1 MTGEVCVP
9 NVVKG
14 SKQEKMVVVPYRP
27 GRRFALVTLL
37 VLGAG
42 AGAVGGFMFG
52 YTNTLRIQQSEQAT
66 QQELSEQL
74 ISIETEN
81 AELRRQ
87 VAILDRSSV
96 MDQLASEVVQETLL
110 SLRGRVGQLEQDV
123 VYYRQVVSAEIEDT
137 GLIISQLDI
146 DATREANR
154 YRYKL
159 VLRQQDADG
168 DTFLTG
174 YVNVNLVGSQGE
186 EQQILSLRELSAEQD
201 ELNIRLRFK
210 YFQNIEGE
218 LVLPD
223 NFVPDR
229 LQVAAVSVEPVGK
242 SINQDFSWVVE
253 R

>member
-1 MTGEVCVP
+1 VP

-14 SKQEKMVVVPYRP
+14 SKQEKMIVVPYRP
-27 GRRFALVTLL
+27 GRRFLLVALL
-37 VLGAG
+37 VLGVG
-42 AGAVGGFMFG
+42 ASAVGGFMFG
-52 YTNTLRIQQSEQAT
+52 YMNTLRIQQSGQAT
-66 QQELSEQL
+66 QQELNEQL
-74 ISIETEN
+74 IGVETEN
-81 AELRRQ
+81 SDLRRQ

-96 MDQLASEVVQETLL
+96 MDQRAIEEVQETIVG
-110 SLRGRVGQLEQDV
+110 LRDRTAQLEQDI
-123 VYYRQVVSAEIEDT
+123 VYYRQVVSAETEDT

-174 YVNVNLVGSQGE
+174 HVNINLVGSRGE
-186 EQQILSLRELSAEQD
+186 EQQILSLRDLSAEQD
-201 ELNIRLRFK
+201 QLNIRLRFK

-218 LVLPD
+218 LVLPED
-223 NFVPDR
+223 FVPDR
-229 LQVAAVSVEPVGK
+229 LQIAAVSVEPVEK
-242 SINQDFSWVVE
+242 SINQSFSWVVE

>member
-1 MTGEVCVP
+1 MP

-27 GRRFALVTLL
+27 GRRFLLVSFL
-37 VLGAG
+37 VLGVG
-42 AGAVGGFMFG
+42 ASAIGGFMYG
-52 YTNTLRIQQSEQAT
+52 YMNTLRNQQSEQAT

-74 ISIETEN
+74 SVIETEN
-81 AELRRQ
+81 SALRRQ
-87 VAILDRSSV
+87 VAILDRSRV
-96 MDQLASEVVQETLL
+96 MDQLVTEEVQETIF
-110 SLRGRVGQLEQDV
+110 SLRDRVAQLEQDV
-123 VYYRQVVSAEIEDT
+123 VYYRQVVSAETEDT

-174 YVNVNLVGSQGE
+174 HVNINLVGSQGE
-186 EQQILSLRELSAEQD
+186 VQQILAIRDLSAEQD
-201 ELNIRLRFK
+201 QLDIRLRFK

-229 LQVAAVSVEPVGK
+229 LQVAAVSVEPVEK
-242 SINQDFSWVVE
+242 SINQSFSWVVE

>member
-1 MTGEVCVP
+1 MP

-27 GRRFALVTLL
+27 GRHFVLVCLLALGI
-37 VLGAG
+37 GAS
-42 AGAVGGFMFG
+42 AVGGFIFG
-52 YTNTLRIQQSEQAT
+52 YSNTLRSQQSEQAT
-66 QQELSEQL
+66 QQELSDQL
-74 ISIETEN
+74 IGTETEN
-81 AELRRQ
+81 SELRRQ

-96 MDQLASEVVQETLL
+96 MDQRATEEVQATIIG
-110 SLRGRVGQLEQDV
+110 LRDRVAQLEQDI

-146 DATREANR
+146 DATRESNR

-168 DTFLTG
+168 DTSLIG
-174 YVNVNLVGSQGE
+174 HVNINLVGSQGE
-186 EQQILSLRELSAEQD
+186 EQQILSLRDLSAEQD
-201 ELNIRLRFK
+201 QLNIRLRFK

-223 NFVPDR
+223 NFIPDR
-229 LQVAAVSVEPVGK
+229 LQVAAVSVEPVEK
-242 SINQDFSWVVE
+242 SINQNFSWVVE

>member
-1 MTGEVCVP
+1 MP

-27 GRRFALVTLL
+27 GRRFLFVSLL
-37 VLGAG
+37 VLGVG
-42 AGAVGGFMFG
+42 ASAVGGFMYG
-52 YTNTLRIQQSEQAT
+52 YMNTTRSQQSDQAT
-66 QQELSEQL
+66 RQEMSEQL
-74 ISIETEN
+74 IAAETKN
-81 AELRRQ
+81 LDLRRQ
-87 VAILDRSSV
+87 VALLDRTSV
-96 MDQLASEVVQETLL
+96 MDQRATEEVQETVLG
-110 SLRGRVGQLEQDV
+110 LRDRIAQLEQDV
-123 VYYRQVVSAEIEDT
+123 VYYRQVVSAETEDT
-137 GLIISQLDI
+137 GLVISQLDI

-174 YVNVNLVGSQGE
+174 HVNVNLVGSQGE
-186 EQQILSLRELSAEQD
+186 EQKILSLRDLSAEQD
-201 ELNIRLRFK
+201 QLDIRLRFK

-218 LVLPD
+218 LVLPE

-229 LQVAAVSVEPVGK
+229 LQVAAVSMEPVEK
-242 SINQDFSWVVE
+242 SINQNFSWVVE

>member
-1 MTGEVCVP
+1 VP

-27 GRRFALVTLL
+27 GRRFVLVCLL
-37 VLGAG
+37 VLSIGASAIG
-42 AGAVGGFMFG
+42 SFMFG
-52 YTNTLRIQQSEQAT
+52 YSNTLRSQQSEQAT

-74 ISIETEN
+74 IGAETEN
-81 AELRRQ
+81 SELRRQ

-96 MDQLASEVVQETLL
+96 MDQRATEEVQTTIIG
-110 SLRGRVGQLEQDV
+110 LRDRVAQLEQDI
-123 VYYRQVVSAEIEDT
+123 VYYRQVVSAETEDT

-146 DATREANR
+146 DATRESNR

-168 DTFLTG
+168 DTSLIG
-174 YVNVNLVGSQGE
+174 HVNINLVGSQDE
-186 EQQILSLRELSAEQD
+186 EQQILSLRDLSAEQD
-201 ELNIRLRFK
+201 QLNMRLRFK

-229 LQVAAVSVEPVGK
+229 LQVAAVSVEPVEK
-242 SINQDFSWVVE
+242 SINQNFSWVVE

>member
-1 MTGEVCVP
+1 MP

-27 GRRFALVTLL
+27 GRRFLLVSLL
-37 VLGAG
+37 VLGVGGSA
-42 AGAVGGFMFG
+42 AGGFMYG
-52 YTNTLRIQQSEQAT
+52 YTNTLRSQQSEQAT
-66 QQELSEQL
+66 QQELGEQL
-74 ISIETEN
+74 IAVETEN
-81 AELRRQ
+81 SDLRRQ

-96 MDQLASEVVQETLL
+96 MDKRATEEVQETIL
-110 SLRGRVGQLEQDV
+110 SLRDRVAQLEQDI
-123 VYYRQVVSAEIEDT
+123 VYYRQVVSEETEDT

-154 YRYKL
+154 FRYKL
-159 VLRQQDADG
+159 VVRQQDADG
-168 DTFLTG
+168 DTFLIG
-174 YVNVNLVGSQGE
+174 HVNVNLVGSQGE
-186 EQQILSLRELSAEQD
+186 EQQILSLSDLSAEQD
-201 ELNIRLRFK
+201 QLDIRLRFK

-229 LQVAAVSVEPVGK
+229 LQIAAVSVEPVEK
-242 SINQDFSWVVE
+242 SINQNFSWVVE

>member
-1 MTGEVCVP
+1 VP

-27 GRRFALVTLL
+27 GRRFVLVCLL
-37 VLGAG
+37 VLSIGASAIG
-42 AGAVGGFMFG
+42 SFMFG
-52 YTNTLRIQQSEQAT
+52 YSNTLRSQQSEQAT

-74 ISIETEN
+74 IGAETEN
-81 AELRRQ
+81 SELRRQ

-96 MDQLASEVVQETLL
+96 MDQRATEEVQTTIIG
-110 SLRGRVGQLEQDV
+110 LRDRVAQLEQDI
-123 VYYRQVVSAEIEDT
+123 VYYRQVVSAETEDT

-146 DATREANR
+146 DATRESNR

-168 DTFLTG
+168 DTSLIG
-174 YVNVNLVGSQGE
+174 HVNINLVGSQGE
-186 EQQILSLRELSAEQD
+186 EQQILSLRDLSAEQD
-201 ELNIRLRFK
+201 QLNIRLRFK

-229 LQVAAVSVEPVGK
+229 LQVAAVSVEPVEK
-242 SINQDFSWVVE
+242 SINQNFSWVVE

>member
-1 MTGEVCVP
+1 MP

-27 GRRFALVTLL
+27 GRSFVLVCLLALGI
-37 VLGAG
+37 GAS
-42 AGAVGGFMFG
+42 AIGGFMFG
-52 YTNTLRIQQSEQAT
+52 YSNTLRSQQSEQAT

-74 ISIETEN
+74 IGAEKEN
-81 AELRRQ
+81 SELRRQ

-96 MDQLASEVVQETLL
+96 MDQRATEEVQTTIIG
-110 SLRGRVGQLEQDV
+110 LRDRVAQLEQDI
-123 VYYRQVVSAEIEDT
+123 VYYRQVVSAETEDT

-146 DATREANR
+146 DATRESNR

-168 DTFLTG
+168 DTFLIG
-174 YVNVNLVGSQGE
+174 HVNINLVGSQGE
-186 EQQILSLRELSAEQD
+186 EQQILSLRDLSAEQD
-201 ELNIRLRFK
+201 QLNIRLRFK

-229 LQVAAVSVEPVGK
+229 LQVAAVSVEPVEK
-242 SINQDFSWVVE
+242 SINQNFSWVVE

>member
-1 MTGEVCVP
+1 MP

-37 VLGAG
+37 VLGLG
-42 AGAVGGFMFG
+42 AGALGGFMFG

-74 ISIETEN
+74 ISTETEN

-174 YVNVNLVGSQGE
+174 HVNVNLVGSQGE

>member
-1 MTGEVCVP
+1 MP

-27 GRRFALVTLL
+27 GRLFALVTLL
-37 VLGAG
+37 VLGVG
-42 AGAVGGFMFG
+42 AGALGGFMFG
-52 YTNTLRIQQSEQAT
+52 YTNTLRSQQSEQAT

-74 ISIETEN
+74 ISTETEN

-174 YVNVNLVGSQGE
+174 HVNVNLVGSQGE

>member
-1 MTGEVCVP
+1 MP

-27 GRRFALVTLL
+27 GRRFVLVCLL
-37 VLGAG
+37 VLSIGASAIG
-42 AGAVGGFMFG
+42 SFMFG
-52 YTNTLRIQQSEQAT
+52 YSNTLRSQQSEQAT

-74 ISIETEN
+74 IGAETEN
-81 AELRRQ
+81 SELRRQ

-96 MDQLASEVVQETLL
+96 MDQRATEEVQATIIG
-110 SLRGRVGQLEQDV
+110 LRDRVAQLEQDI
-123 VYYRQVVSAEIEDT
+123 VYYRQVVSAETEDT

-146 DATREANR
+146 DATRESNR

-168 DTFLTG
+168 DTSLIG
-174 YVNVNLVGSQGE
+174 HVNINLVGSQGE
-186 EQQILSLRELSAEQD
+186 EQQILSLRDLSAEQD
-201 ELNIRLRFK
+201 QLNIRLRFK

-218 LVLPD
+218 LVLPES
-223 NFVPDR
+223 FVPDR
-229 LQVAAVSVEPVGK
+229 LQVAAVSMEPVEK
-242 SINQDFSWVVE
+242 SVNQNFSWVVE

>member
-1 MTGEVCVP
+1 VP

-37 VLGAG
+37 VLGLG
-42 AGAVGGFMFG
+42 AGALGGFMFG
-52 YTNTLRIQQSEQAT
+52 YTNTLRSQQSEQAT

-74 ISIETEN
+74 ISTETEN

-96 MDQLASEVVQETLL
+96 MDQLASEVLQETLL

-174 YVNVNLVGSQGE
+174 HVNVNLVGSQGE